1 MLFYLKLQYY
11 KKTIE
16 EQTILI
22 QQLQFQL
29 DNLKGEKEEAEKT
42 AGTYKE
48 KAEKAEID
56 LSIEKEKNLYLLATR
71 RTLSKDADGL
81 IHTIKINN
89 IEIRDGLDNIID
101 DLTENDFDINN
112 LIKRLGFIKIN
123 AERSLK
129 MAEFATRSDLK
140 EDIEKRNIN
149 IVAYILEYVKLYGE
163 TFADDVEFI
172 FEENTSSLITS
183 LSILNLSIVLD
194 NLISNSIKWG
204 ATKIHFKF
212 TNISNNT
219 LSLIVSD
226 NGEGL
231 VEKFEKN
238 PEKIFELTVRET
250 APNGFGGSGI
260 GLFYT
265 RNLLEKMNAKIK
277 FSGNN
282 NTLPGASF
290 EIIFKSL

>member
-1 MLFYLKLQYY
+1 
-11 KKTIE
+11 
-16 EQTILI
+16 
-22 QQLQFQL
+22 
-29 DNLKGEKEEAEKT
+29 
-42 AGTYKE
+42 
-48 KAEKAEID
+48 
-56 LSIEKEKNLYLLATR
+56 
-71 RTLSKDADGL
+71 
-81 IHTIKINN
+81 
-89 IEIRDGLDNIID
+89 
-101 DLTENDFDINN
+101 
-112 LIKRLGFIKIN
+112 
-123 AERSLK
+123 